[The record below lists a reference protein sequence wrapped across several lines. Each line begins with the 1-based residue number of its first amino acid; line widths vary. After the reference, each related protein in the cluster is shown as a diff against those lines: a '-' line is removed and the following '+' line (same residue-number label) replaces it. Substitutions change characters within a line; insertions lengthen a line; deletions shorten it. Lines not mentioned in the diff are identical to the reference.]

1 MSDLINPKL
10 LANLT
15 TKKVRRIKKKGRHPS
30 DYRQRTLKDHIGVKV
45 QYGYFWAVYKGKILH
60 KNGFFHPLLAVH
72 FRNQYLIQELGE
84 SIAKKLPKVNQK
96 DLALFKIAQQ
106 AVEQT
111 QDYKTKHIQIELES
125 KKRSLQSLKNK
136 AKGKFI
142 DYFAD
147 L

>member
-1 MSDLINPKL
+1 MSNSIDPKL

-30 DYRQRTLKDHIGVKV
+30 DYRQRTLKDHIGVKT
-45 QYGYFWAVYKGKILH
+45 QYGYFWAVYKAKILN
-60 KNGFFHPLLAVH
+60 KNGFIHPLLAVH
-72 FRNQYLIQELGE
+72 FRNQHLIQELGE
-84 SIAKKLPKVNQK
+84 NIAKKLPKVNQK

-111 QDYKTKHIQIELES
+111 QDYKTKHIQIEIES
-125 KKRSLQSLKNK
+125 KKRSLQSLKSK
-136 AKGKFI
+136 AQVKFV